1 MSPLR
6 TLLAAAAAA
15 CLAMPALAA
24 PSSRSGGV
32 VFNAT
37 PGDPAA
43 GEIKALVPDAKAQVE
58 RFFGKPFAE
67 PVRVTLAPDRPAFNA
82 VFPKAWGMDKT
93 ECWMVG
99 VGVADFLALLSPADW
114 AKEACDHDAR
124 DAWQVR
130 AIVVHELVHMY
141 HGQRNPTRDFTGADD
156 IGWFVEGLAVH
167 VSGQLGHDRMSDP
180 AEAIRNG
187 AAPAALAKAWSGK
200 YRYGVS
206 GSLVAY
212 IDATYGR
219 KTIIA
224 LLPAV
229 TQAEIL
235 GMLGLTEAELLE
247 RWKAWVLA
255 RAPTSPR

>member
-1 MSPLR
+1 MTPAR
-6 TLLAAAAAA
+6 TLLSGLAAAM
-15 CLAMPALAA
+15 LATGATAA
-24 PSSRSGGV
+24 PASKAGAI
-32 VFNAT
+32 VFHAT

-43 GEIKALVPDAKAQVE
+43 ADTRAFIPVAKARVE

-67 PVRVTLAPDRPAFNA
+67 PVRVTLAPDRAAFNA
-82 VFPKAWGMDKT
+82 AFPKAWGMDKT

-114 AKEACDHDAR
+114 PREACDHDAK
-124 DAWQVR
+124 DTWQVH
-130 AIVVHELVHMY
+130 AIIVHELVHMY

-156 IGWFVEGLAVH
+156 IGWFVEGLAVR
-167 VSGQLGHDRMSDP
+167 VAGQLGHDRLSDP
-180 AEAIRNG
+180 AEAIRSG
-187 AAPAALAKAWSGK
+187 AAPTALAKAWSGK
-200 YRYGVS
+200 YRYGVA

-219 KTIIA
+219 KTLVA
-224 LLPAV
+224 LLPAT

-235 GMLGLTEAELLE
+235 GRLRLTEAELLE

-255 RAPTSPR
+255 RAPTAG